1 MLVATSFSGVA
12 LLKDG
17 RVLVAGGFQGAVTP
31 AMVPST
37 QIYNPVNGSWSATSS
52 MHVPRAGF
60 HAVVLGNGDVL
71 AAGGE
76 AAFGNVTS
84 TAEIYNPSTGTW
96 TMTGSMAYPRLNYQ
110 EVLLNDGRVF
120 VVGGSL
126 VNGSSVAEIYNPAT
140 GSWTRT
146 PPQPF
151 PRQDTLAVKLGD
163 GDVLVAGGS
172 TATTTTT
179 LSEIYNP
186 STDAWTQTGSL
197 NEPRSDGGGALLK
210 NGDVLLAGGYVIY
223 NQSSP
228 SIQDLY
234 TSELFNAT
242 TLKWT
247 ITGDLS
253 AARGEM
259 GDATVLLNNGE
270 VLVPGGNFQPETG
283 QSSADL
289 YYPSMGEF
297 GPAGNMSAPRGSGE
311 MGVLLSDGDA
321 LVFGGLGPH
330 DCAFCGA
337 IVFRGEDVATSS
349 ADIYTPG

>member
-1 MLVATSFSGVA
+1 
-12 LLKDG
+12 
-17 RVLVAGGFQGAVTP
+17 
-31 AMVPST
+31 
-37 QIYNPVNGSWSATSS
+37 

-60 HAVVLGNGDVL
+60 QAVLLKDGDVL

-76 AAFGNVTS
+76 VAFGNVTN
-84 TAEIYNPSTGTW
+84 TAELYNPGAGTW
-96 TMTGSMAYPRLNYQ
+96 TTTGSLTYPRLNYQ
-110 EVLLNDGRVF
+110 AVLLNDGSVF

-140 GSWTRT
+140 GVWTLT

-151 PRQDTLAVKLGD
+151 PRQDMLAVKLSD

-179 LSEIYNP
+179 LSEVYDP
-186 STDAWTQTGSL
+186 STNTWAQTGSL
-197 NEPRSDGGGALLK
+197 NEPRSDGGGVLLN
-210 NGDVLLAGGYVIY
+210 NGDVLFAGGYQIY

-228 SIQDLY
+228 SIQYLY
-234 TSELFNAT
+234 TSELYNVT
-242 TLKWT
+242 TSKWT

-253 AARGEM
+253 SARGEM
-259 GDATVLLNNGE
+259 GDATVVLNNGE

-289 YYPSMGEF
+289 YYPAMGVF
-297 GPAGNMSAPRGSGE
+297 GPAGNMSAVRGSGE
-311 MGVLLSDGDA
+311 MGVSLSDGDV
-321 LVFGGLGPH
+321 LVFGGLGAH
-330 DCAFCGA
+330 DCAYCGA
-337 IVFRGEDVATSS
+337 IVFRGEDVATAS